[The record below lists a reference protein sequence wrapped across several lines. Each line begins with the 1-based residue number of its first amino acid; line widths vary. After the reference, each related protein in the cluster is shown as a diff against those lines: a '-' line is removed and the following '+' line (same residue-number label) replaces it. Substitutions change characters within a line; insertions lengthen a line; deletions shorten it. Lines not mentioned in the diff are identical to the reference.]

1 MDPVGTIESTPVKS
15 GAPPGLEIPS
25 NEPIKVKLPS
35 DVKIGADGDNSH
47 LAIENE
53 CLAME
58 NARLAWENVCLQQQH
73 CWWQPGSDWYPSA
86 EQQWAIPQVGLQPG
100 MAVVFGGLQRS
111 VELNGQQAIV
121 ERWDEQTNRWVVR
134 LPCGEDKFAR
144 SENLIPSCGW
154 SAHYPGDLDSLAKKT
169 GGVTTRKCS
178 SMSFGSDTTATG
190 AARSRL
196 SSFEGD
202 DMDSAQAADVPD
214 EAKTTVMMR
223 NIPNDYTREMLMKLI
238 DDEGFAGCYRLI
250 YLPID
255 YASRVSFGYAFV
267 DLATPE
273 DAVRFRSHFEG
284 FTAWDVVSQ
293 KVCEVCWSSVLQG
306 VSAHIERYRN
316 SPVMHE
322 SVPDEFRPILLVNG
336 TRVPFPSATKSIR
349 APRARRSTKF

>member
-1 MDPVGTIESTPVKS
+1 MDPVGTIELTPVKS

-25 NEPIKVKLPS
+25 NEPLKVNLSSEPKF
-35 DVKIGADGDNSH
+35 AEGDKSH
-47 LAIENE
+47 LARQNE

-58 NARLAWENVCLQQQH
+58 NARLAWENALLQQQY
-73 CWWQPGSDWYPSA
+73 CWWQNGSDWYSVDQP
-86 EQQWAIPQVGLQPG
+86 WAIPQVGLHPG
-100 MAVVFGGLQRS
+100 MTVVFEGLQRS
-111 VELNGQQAIV
+111 VELNGQQAVV
-121 ERWDEQTNRWVVR
+121 ERWDDESGRWVVR

-144 SENLIPSCGW
+144 PENLVPACGW
-154 SAHYPGDLDSLAKKT
+154 SSHLPGDLDVLGKKA
-169 GGVTTRKCS
+169 GGVTTRKS
-178 SMSFGSDTTATG
+178 STLSFGSDTTATG
-190 AARSRL
+190 TVRSSL
-196 SSFEGD
+196 SSFAGD
-202 DMDSAQAADVPD
+202 DDVDSAPAADIPD
-214 EAKTTVMMR
+214 EVKTTVMMR
-223 NIPNDYTREMLMKLI
+223 NIPNDYTREMLMKLV
-238 DDEGFAGCYRLI
+238 DHEGFAGCYRLF

-273 DAVRFRSHFEG
+273 EAARFRSHFQG

-322 SVPDEFRPILLVNG
+322 SVPDEFRPILLVDG
-336 TRVPFPSATKSIR
+336 KRVPFPSATKSIR